1 MAVHA
6 PFNFVPLASWVL
18 YPEWSSWVSHDLPL
32 KEGLCGKIDF
42 ELTAHTPIL
51 VGDENIKATAQA
63 PGEVSF
69 FKLPDGRYAI
79 PGSSLK
85 GMIKNVLSI
94 ATFSRMKAV
103 DDQKFSV
110 RDLNR
115 SARKLYG
122 QHMTDGNPHNGFQS
136 KVCAG
141 WLKFEAN
148 HWQLFEATDKYVRV
162 EQSKINSN
170 LGTSINFQ
178 ALNAKTATIDKYD
191 AIRAILPLQKVR
203 YTATDEIRQKHH
215 TPPLIYRDVTSLSKW
230 TEDGNGDEGYLVV
243 TGQPSR
249 QKHMEFVFTKPGKT
263 VDLSE
268 SVINDFLT
276 IHGDNNKTDSKSE
289 SGWDYLKKYS
299 PFPSDFGTPVF
310 YINEDNNTGVRAI
323 GLAQMFKLAY
333 KHGVHDLISNSYHNV
348 DNNKKDFVETLFGCI
363 GETQADSL
371 KGRVSFDYA
380 VCTSKMVT
388 PIRVGP
394 TILNSPKASYYPIYV
409 KQEHDGDP
417 YTTYMD
423 DNAEIQGQK
432 RYPVRDNL
440 NISAIPPIAQNN
452 TNTQVNL
459 YPLPA
464 TTTFKFKGKL
474 RFHNLM
480 PEELGA
486 IIWALVWGG
495 NEHLRHSLGMGK
507 PFGLGQ
513 VSIRIGAES
522 IKVIPNKIHIP
533 SDTHVIKTDI
543 DIKYYVD
550 IFEQYMESQSTKAL
564 TAHTITNAT
573 QPNLPATKE
582 LQDKLAILKQK
593 LFQAEPELK
602 VEQKTTLNWESSEQM
617 KQLLAMA
624 DPAEAHTHDLTYM
637 SLGDGNQHD
646 NEFIRSKNKTQHH
659 HLRPYKP

>member
-1 MAVHA
+1 MTVHA

-18 YPEWSSWVSHDLPL
+18 YPEWSNRVSHDLPL
-32 KEGLCGKIDF
+32 QEGLCGTIGF

-51 VGDENIKATAQA
+51 VGDENIKATAQV

-69 FKLPDGRYAI
+69 FKLPDGRYAGRYAI

-110 RDLNR
+110 RDLNP
-115 SARKLYG
+115 SARELYG
-122 QHMTDGNPHNGFQS
+122 QHMTDGNPHNGFKS

-148 HWQLFEATDKYVRV
+148 HWQLFEAKDKYVRV
-162 EQSKINSN
+162 EQSKINRDLN
-170 LGTSINFQ
+170 ASINFQ
-178 ALNAKTATIDKYD
+178 AFDAETATKDKYD

-215 TPPLIYRDVTSLSKW
+215 TPTLIYRDVTSLSKW

-276 IHGDNNKTDSKSE
+276 IHGDNTKTDSKSE
-289 SGWDYLKKYS
+289 SEWDYLKKYS
-299 PFPSDFGTPVF
+299 PFPSDFGIPVF

-363 GETQADSL
+363 GDTQAESL

-380 VCTSKMVT
+380 VCSSNTVT
-388 PIRVGP
+388 PIRVVP
-394 TILNSPKASYYPIYV
+394 TVLNSPKASYYPIYV
-409 KQEHDGDP
+409 KQENNGDP

-432 RYPVRDNL
+432 RYPVRNNW
-440 NISAIPPIAQNN
+440 NIPAIPPTAQNN
-452 TNTQVNL
+452 TNIQVNL

-464 TTTFKFKGKL
+464 NTTFKGKL

-486 IIWALVWGG
+486 IIWALEWGG
-495 NEHLRHSLGMGK
+495 NELLRHSLGMGK

-513 VSIRIGAES
+513 VSICITRES
-522 IKVIPNKIHIP
+522 IDVIHNNIP
-533 SDTHVIKTDI
+533 KDRDNQVIKNYDI
-543 DIKYYVD
+543 LKDCVD
-550 IFEQYMESQSTKAL
+550 KFKLYMEQQSS
-564 TAHTITNAT
+564 AHAPH
-573 QPNLPATKE
+573 PNIAASTDF
-582 LQDKLAILKQK
+582 QDELAILKQK
-593 LFQAEPELK
+593 LFQAEQEFI
-602 VEQKTTLNWESSEQM
+602 VEQITAVNWESSDQM

-624 DPAEAHTHDLTYM
+624 DPIKANAHNLNYM
-637 SLGDGNQHD
+637 SLGNGNRDD
-646 NEFIRSKNKTQHH
+646 NEFINAKTLHH
-659 HLRPYKP
+659 HIEPYEP